1 MKKILAIL
9 ALAMA
14 GSAFAASVSFE
25 YQNIDNAVGVGQDTL
40 SVSVKHNF
48 TKSVTGDVLF
58 SDTKAGNNG
67 ALSNRIEV
75 GLSATA
81 PLGPVTG
88 YTRVALGEKI
98 GNSTM
103 ATYYSIEPGISAP
116 VGPFTAKVGYRY
128 RSAVDSANGDQTHT
142 VRAGLS
148 YPLTKVDAIGVRYD
162 RVRGDN
168 TQNIVALNYT
178 RTF

>member
-40 SVSVKHNF
+40 SVSVKHNL
-48 TKSVTGDVLF
+48 TKSLTGDVLF
-58 SDTKAGNNG
+58 SDTKARNNG

-75 GLSATA
+75 GLTATA
-81 PLGPVTG
+81 PLGPVNG
-88 YTRVALGEKI
+88 YVRGGLGEKI
-98 GNSTM
+98 SSTAM
-103 ATYYSIEPGISAP
+103 ATYYSIESGITAP
-116 VGPFTAKVGYRY
+116 VGPFNARLGYRY
-128 RSAVDSANGDQTHT
+128 RSAVDSANNDQTNT
-142 VRAGLS
+142 IRAGLS
-148 YPLTKVDAIGVRYD
+148 YPLTKVDTVGVRYD

-168 TQNIVALNYT
+168 TQNIVAVNYS
-178 RTF
+178 RSF